1 MPLRRLLELI
11 ALALAGRA
19 ASRLLA
25 LLGAGVC
32 RDALIQLVRALPD
45 PGIGQVTVLGVDDFS
60 KRRGHSYATLLINM
74 DTRKPVDVLDD
85 REASSL
91 AGWLREHPEVFGLH
105 AAGRTRVSYETRPLA
120 EVNEAIAEV
129 LHGKARARLV
139 LVP

>member
-1 MPLRRLLELI
+1 M
-11 ALALAGRA
+11 
-19 ASRLLA
+19 
-25 LLGAGVC
+25 
-32 RDALIQLVRALPD
+32 
-45 PGIGQVTVLGVDDFS
+45 LGVDDFS

-129 LHGKARARLV
+129 CTARPGPGSSLCPERRGRSRSFVGFAMAAKTDEGSTEDL
-139 LVP
+139 